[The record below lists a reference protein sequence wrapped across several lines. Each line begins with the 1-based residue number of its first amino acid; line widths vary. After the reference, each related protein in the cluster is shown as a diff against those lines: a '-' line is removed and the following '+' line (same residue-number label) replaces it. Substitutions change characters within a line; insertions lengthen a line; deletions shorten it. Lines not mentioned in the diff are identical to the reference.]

1 VRPLFFASRN
11 QIYIQLIK
19 IVNLLSCFIK
29 IVLVYYTYNETTNK
43 TKEIKMTKTKILS
56 KDEHKAMVV
65 EMMNLDFYNKQ
76 REDFYDRYVN
86 GVKAIIRD
94 ELQELER

>member
-1 VRPLFFASRN
+1 
-11 QIYIQLIK
+11 
-19 IVNLLSCFIK
+19 
-29 IVLVYYTYNETTNK
+29 
-43 TKEIKMTKTKILS
+43 MTKTKILS